1 MPQQR
6 MNTRDRLRA
15 VEDSVQARF
24 KRMRKRLLPIL
35 QTGIASGFAYWVSK
49 DLIGHQRPFFAPIS
63 VVIIIGMTGGD
74 RISKA
79 WDIAVGCVLGVL
91 IGDLFLYR
99 LGEGGWQIALI
110 VSLSLLIA
118 SFFSSS
124 QLMNNQVAIG
134 GILIATI
141 MPPGAA
147 VTGIDRTVDAFV
159 GCAVA
164 LATLALIPQ
173 TPMNDARAEISKVMS
188 LVSSVLDD
196 VASGLRAGNPGCIN
210 EALDAIRGSQSR
222 IDSMAAAIQSGE
234 ESTKL
239 SPFLWGSRRYIQS
252 MGRVIP
258 PVDNAVRTTRVLA
271 RRALVLC
278 EDGDRATEEQ
288 IELLDALSQVCL
300 EISELYEVRSSQTQA
315 TAIPRLVNE
324 LRAIAQRSG
333 MDALAGPGAAEAAPG
348 ATPAADAAAEGTA
361 GNAAAE
367 TTPAAGTASA
377 AAPATG
383 SAAVAA
389 PATGTTAAAA
399 AAPGTTA
406 ETTPHPEPVL
416 SSYALLAQT
425 RSLTV
430 DLLQICGMSRESALA
445 ALAPTS
451 KTPHFE
457 PETFDLG

>member
-1 MPQQR
+1 
-6 MNTRDRLRA
+6 MNTRDRIRA

-35 QTGIASGFAYWVSK
+35 QTGIAAGFAYWVSK
-49 DLIGHQRPFFAPIS
+49 DVIGHHRPFFAPIS

-79 WDIAVGCVLGVL
+79 WDIALGCLVGVL

-99 LGEGGWQIALI
+99 LGEGGWQIALV

-134 GILIATI
+134 AILIATI
-141 MPPGAA
+141 MPPGAE
-147 VTGIDRTVDAFV
+147 VTGIDRTIDALV

-173 TPMNDARAEISKVMS
+173 APVTGARAEISKVMA

-196 VASGLRAGNPGCIN
+196 VASGLRSGDPECISD
-210 EALDAIRGSQSR
+210 ALDAIRGSQSR
-222 IDSMAAAIQSGE
+222 IDSMAAEIQSGE

-252 MGRVIP
+252 LGRVIP

-271 RRALVLC
+271 RHALVLC
-278 EDGDRATEEQ
+278 QDGDVVTEQQ
-288 IELLDALSQVCL
+288 IQLIDALSQVCL
-300 EISELYEVRSSQTQA
+300 EISELYDVRSRQTQA
-315 TAIPRLVNE
+315 ATIPKLVNE
-324 LRAIAQRSG
+324 LRAIAQQSG
-333 MDALAGPGAAEAAPG
+333 MDALVG
-348 ATPAADAAAEGTA
+348 PAAAGEPDTEG
-361 GNAAAE
+361 
-367 TTPAAGTASA
+367 PI
-377 AAPATG
+377 AP
-383 SAAVAA
+383 S
-389 PATGTTAAAA
+389 TGTDTATRTGGSGQA
-399 AAPGTTA
+399 
-406 ETTPHPEPVL
+406 EPVL
-416 SSYALLAQT
+416 ASHAVLAQT
-425 RSLTV
+425 RSLAV

-451 KTPHFE
+451 KTPYFE
-457 PETFDLG
+457 PESFDFD

>member
-1 MPQQR
+1 MT
-6 MNTRDRLRA
+6 TRDRLRA
-15 VEDSVQARF
+15 VEDSVQARL
-24 KRMRKRLLPIL
+24 KRVRKRLLPIL
-35 QTGIASGFAYWVSK
+35 QTGIAAGLSYWLAK
-49 DLIGHQRPFFAPIS
+49 DVIGHHRPFFAPIS

-79 WDIAVGCVLGVL
+79 WDIALGCLIGVL

-99 LGEGGWQIALI
+99 IGEGGWQIALI

-141 MPPGAA
+141 MHPGAE
-147 VTGIDRTVDAFV
+147 VTGIDRTIDAFV

-173 TPMNDARAEISKVMS
+173 APINGARAEISKVMS

-196 VASGLRAGNPGCIN
+196 VSSGLRTGNPDHIS

-222 IDSMAAAIQSGE
+222 IDSMAAEIQSGE

-252 MGRVIP
+252 LGRVIP

-278 EDGDRATEEQ
+278 EDGDPATAEQ
-288 IELLDALSQVCL
+288 VELIDALSQVCL
-300 EISELYEVRSSQTQA
+300 EIAELYDVRSRQTQA
-315 TAIPRLVNE
+315 TTIPRLVNE

-333 MDALAGPGAAEAAPG
+333 VEVLAGPAASAGAAAGASGGAGGASGASGGAGGAGGASGGAGAAGGPGGAPG
-348 ATPAADAAAEGTA
+348 VA
-361 GNAAAE
+361 
-367 TTPAAGTASA
+367 
-377 AAPATG
+377 G
-383 SAAVAA
+383 SA
-389 PATGTTAAAA
+389 
-399 AAPGTTA
+399 
-406 ETTPHPEPVL
+406 EPVL
-416 SSYALLAQT
+416 SAYALLAQS

-451 KTPHFE
+451 KTPRYQ
-457 PETFDLG
+457 PETFDLD

>member
-1 MPQQR
+1 

-35 QTGIASGFAYWVSK
+35 QTGVASGFSYWVSK
-49 DLIGHQRPFFAPIS
+49 ELIGHPRPFFAPIS

-141 MPPGAA
+141 MPPGAE

-159 GCAVA
+159 GCTIA
-164 LATLALIPQ
+164 LVTLALIPQ

-196 VASGLRAGNPGCIN
+196 VATGLRTGNPDCIN

-278 EDGDRATEEQ
+278 EDGDGATEEQ

-333 MDALAGPGAAEAAPG
+333 VDALVGPGAAPAEPAGTEAVGTEAVG
-348 ATPAADAAAEGTA
+348 SSKAAIPAA
-361 GNAAAE
+361 
-367 TTPAAGTASA
+367 
-377 AAPATG
+377 
-383 SAAVAA
+383 
-389 PATGTTAAAA
+389 
-399 AAPGTTA
+399 
-406 ETTPHPEPVL
+406 PHPEPVL